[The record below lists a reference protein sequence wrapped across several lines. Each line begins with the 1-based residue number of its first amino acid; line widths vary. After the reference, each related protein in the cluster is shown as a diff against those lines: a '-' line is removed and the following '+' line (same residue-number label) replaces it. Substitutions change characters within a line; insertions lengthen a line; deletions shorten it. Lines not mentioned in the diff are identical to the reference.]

1 MKSVVARAQS
11 ANVICVHE
19 SATPQRHTHSRLEWF
34 GKWRNCMTTNTHL
47 AADAV
52 ADDNEDK
59 VTARKKQASLLP
71 RDYELTFETN
81 QQQESTDAILGT
93 CE

>member
-1 MKSVVARAQS
+1 
-11 ANVICVHE
+11 
-19 SATPQRHTHSRLEWF
+19 
-34 GKWRNCMTTNTHL
+34 MTTNTHL